1 MSAFSANQRKLIH
14 MESQRDY
21 LERRALEE
29 DAAAERA
36 PTDKVR
42 EVHVELASRY
52 REAADGNAQAP
63 PESPATTIRPKEF
76 RILD

>member
-1 MSAFSANQRKLIH
+1 

-29 DAAAERA
+29 DLAAESA

-42 EVHVELASRY
+42 EVHAELASRY
-52 REAADGNAQAP
+52 REAADAGQQAP
-63 PESPATTIRPKEF
+63 PETPAKTIRPKEF